1 MTADLSVSGTTPEFR
16 EVFMTD
22 VIAGN
27 IASSDFLTNH
37 DGSGSRRQDGLG
49 ALEMTLRI
57 SSSLTGLN
65 ESQEQ
70 DAGGVWTVTT
80 GVLEERLFL
89 METILDMKYTEN
101 RSANSR

>member
-1 MTADLSVSGTTPEFR
+1 MTADLSVSGTTLEFR
-16 EVFMTD
+16 EVSIIH

-57 SSSLTGLN
+57 SSSLTGVN

-70 DAGGVWTVTT
+70 DPEGVWIVTK
-80 GVLEERLFL
+80 GVLEERLFQWRQSL
-89 METILDMKYTEN
+89 TWKYTEN